1 LLRDKLT
8 SSSINKLGAVL
19 ARSALQEVKA
29 TVDPNYHPGAP
40 LLGVNGIVIITHGS
54 CTALGI
60 KNALLGAG
68 VAYANKL
75 NDHIRENIEELRGVE
90 ASIAQAAPEEEAS

>member
-1 LLRDKLT
+1 
-8 SSSINKLGAVL
+8 
-19 ARSALQEVKA
+19 
-29 TVDPNYHPGAP
+29 
-40 LLGVNGIVIITHGS
+40 VNGIVIITHGS

-90 ASIAQAAPEEEAS
+90 ARIAESAPEEAAS